1 MYSTKE
7 RSFISDY
14 YRRSCGS
21 VDGFVYIYSKNPDW
35 KTLFLCSVN
44 PLTLIA
50 ELTFLSQVQFAEMR
64 GGPGLLRLGWA
75 RFGWRD
81 DHFSQLT
88 QLHYFQ
94 KFAQVSNFGFLKVLN

>member
-7 RSFISDY
+7 RSFIFDY

-35 KTLFLCSVN
+35 KTSFLCSVN
-44 PLTLIA
+44 PLTVIT

-64 GGPGLLRLGWA
+64 GGPGLLRWGV
-75 RFGWRD
+75 G
-81 DHFSQLT
+81 
-88 QLHYFQ
+88 
-94 KFAQVSNFGFLKVLN
+94 QVWLA